1 MKKVLAALK
10 KCDTLEIGHKDFD
23 SQAVEE
29 IATFLGKKHSLTSF
43 SLVDA
48 PVNKDN
54 KKLLSEALTVNKTI
68 HKIRLHGNALKLPAI
83 IRNTKM
89 ATKSL
94 SRLTHLDVRFNSFPV
109 TGAKNMARFLENP
122 GCSLVSLIM
131 SNNNFT
137 TKGLHALLPA
147 LKVNTSLQ
155 NLDLSSNWINDN
167 CAPAVIDMLLNNTT
181 LLNLDLSKNKSLKVR
196 HRVRGQRRRR
206 WHRHDNDNDES
217 EEPDEPTTRDGGK
230 VKIVKGAL
238 FDLSSLES
246 IAACNHT
253 CAVKMSGSNLG
264 NSHEETIRK
273 VSSSTVS
280 LCIHKS
286 IYAIDNSS

>member
-1 MKKVLAALK
+1 M
-10 KCDTLEIGHKDFD
+10 
-23 SQAVEE
+23 
-29 IATFLGKKHSLTSF
+29 
-43 SLVDA
+43 
-48 PVNKDN
+48 
-54 KKLLSEALTVNKTI
+54 
-68 HKIRLHGNALKLPAI
+68 
-83 IRNTKM
+83 
-89 ATKSL
+89 
-94 SRLTHLDVRFNSFPV
+94 
-109 TGAKNMARFLENP
+109 
-122 GCSLVSLIM
+122 
-131 SNNNFT
+131 
-137 TKGLHALLPA
+137 PA

-206 WHRHDNDNDES
+206 WHRHDNDDEES
-217 EEPDEPTTRDGGK
+217 EEPEPTTRDGGK

-273 VSSSTVS
+273 VSSTVCCLY
-280 LCIHKS
+280 LCLLFASKIHLC
-286 IYAIDNSS
+286 N